1 MRELAL
7 EVRLQRDS
15 PALHMPR
22 PILEL
27 RPHQELDSALVSRTT
42 HSQSAALSQR
52 HERLAGRSTG
62 NASGSLFSQSSHD
75 KLAPM
80 LLPVVKTLIECV
92 TKCQALRL
100 SSGANLRTQVVTSIL
115 RYSRQLNRLRTITY
129 RLLGPY
135 IPPKKAYACL
145 KLCPYPAIILINK

>member
-52 HERLAGRSTG
+52 HERLAGRISIRAKRPKLGPATIRPLFAG
-62 NASGSLFSQSSHD
+62 ELTRRLPDDCFVRPGPPQAQQLKRTVFCCPRPSLRQPACRELHS
-75 KLAPM
+75 
-80 LLPVVKTLIECV
+80 LLILG
-92 TKCQALRL
+92 ALRFWRI
-100 SSGANLRTQVVTSIL
+100 NLNCPQRA
-115 RYSRQLNRLRTITY
+115 
-129 RLLGPY
+129 GGH
-135 IPPKKAYACL
+135 L
-145 KLCPYPAIILINK
+145 KVARFQ